1 MVNVW
6 CVDVVE
12 VKESVSDYMHFLECS
27 SLGNAFQSGQFY
39 GLWRKIGWDPFVLTV
54 VNGENCYGGLL
65 AYVPHSIPV
74 ISQFFLRAF
83 VYFGPLVE
91 PPNNTKVLDLLL
103 SSLCVK
109 AKRQGAMR
117 IDVRAPILFP
127 QQHEVFSRNGFVRY
141 DVGGEYSV
149 HINLRKEVDVLW
161 KDVKSGC
168 RKRIKRAIRKGIVV
182 KKVETGQEL
191 KEFYQIYLMTARR
204 RDFFPYPFRFFEVLW
219 NQLEPRG
226 FAQLLIALNNR
237 SVIAGRV
244 NVKFRGK
251 VTTFIS
257 CSLKESWNLNPNH
270 ALLWHSVV
278 KSKEENAHTFSIMH
292 LQSSK
297 PKASNEIDYY
307 TFKTSFG
314 GSLVKE
320 SAFYYGVVSPVKFH
334 LFRGISNLLEK
345 QAQVLQ
351 RIRYSAR
358 LKN

>member
-1 MVNVW
+1 M
-6 CVDVVE
+6 E
-12 VKESVSDYMHFLECS
+12 VKESVSDYMRFLECS
-27 SLGNAFQSGQFY
+27 SLANAFQSRQFCE
-39 GLWRKIGWDPFVLTV
+39 LWRKIGWDPFVLGV

-74 ISQFFLRAF
+74 VSQFFLRTF

-91 PPNNTKVLDLLL
+91 PRNNPKVLDLLL

-127 QQHEVFSRNGFVRY
+127 QQDEVFLRNGFVRY

-149 HINLRKEVDVLW
+149 HINLRKEVDALW
-161 KDVKSGC
+161 SDVKSGC

-182 KKVETGQEL
+182 RKVETVREL
-191 KEFYQIYLMTARR
+191 KEFYQIYLTTARR
-204 RDFFPYPFRFFEVLW
+204 RSFFPFPFQFFEVLW
-219 NQLEPRG
+219 TQLEPRG
-226 FAQLLIALNNR
+226 LAQLLIALNNM

-257 CSLKESWNLNPNH
+257 CSLKEFWKLNPNH
-270 ALLWHSVV
+270 ALLWHSIV

-297 PKASNEIDYY
+297 PKSSDAIDYH

-320 SAFYYGVVSPVKFH
+320 SAFYYRVVSPVKFH
-334 LFRGISNLLEK
+334 LFRGISSLLEK
-345 QAQVLQ
+345 QVQNLQ
-351 RIRYSAR
+351 RIRYFAR